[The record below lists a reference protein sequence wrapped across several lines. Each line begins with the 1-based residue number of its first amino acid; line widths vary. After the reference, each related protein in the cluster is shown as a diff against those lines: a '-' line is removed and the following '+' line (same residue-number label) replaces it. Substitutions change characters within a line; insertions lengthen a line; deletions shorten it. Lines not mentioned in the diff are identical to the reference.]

1 MTKGAPMS
9 VATAMDV
16 RDWIYGLTKNEQI
29 GKKTKAGQNAY
40 AKTNGNFSRVLS
52 DPVLLSIN
60 SQPTELPAGSELV
73 VYRKLHQRADGKW
86 ATSTDYALAAIF
98 VKKDGRTVEQ
108 ISVRMSGRTI
118 RRAL

>member
-40 AKTNGNFSRVLS
+40 AKANGNFSRVLS

-86 ATSTDYALAAIF
+86 AASTDYALAAIF